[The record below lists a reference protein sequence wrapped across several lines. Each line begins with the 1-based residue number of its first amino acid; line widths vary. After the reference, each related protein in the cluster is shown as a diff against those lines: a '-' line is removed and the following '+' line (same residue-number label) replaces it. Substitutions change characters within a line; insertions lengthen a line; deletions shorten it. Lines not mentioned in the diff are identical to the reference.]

1 MCGPAI
7 SMQLWL
13 RGARHCGPI
22 ARSSQPHWLGFG
34 LIGQL
39 RARSYAAIAYPPG
52 PFLML
57 SGNHVAISGNQIST
71 KTITTMIRN
80 IGNAARAIKPI
91 S

>member
-22 ARSSQPHWLGFG
+22 ARPSQPHWLGFG

-57 SGNHVAISGNQIST
+57 SGSQVAMSGNRIKT
-71 KTITTMIRN
+71 KTISDHDQKHRN
-80 IGNAARAIKPI
+80 RRLGDKAI